1 MPTPFF
7 ADLVRE
13 MCQEGGTG
21 PLTPTGAV
29 PGHRRFAGAVP
40 ADAPFHYAIAGIA
53 QPAQWE
59 VGVGRM
65 DGSGRLAR
73 DTVASSSNGG
83 DAVDFAPGL
92 KTLALTVGADWYR
105 ATASLAGDVAEWSE
119 DMAGL
124 ATALDGKQP
133 LSTTHAAVAAGMA
146 GDLATVRRGGGWVNV
161 PLSALAFR
169 GADGRYELG
178 GALAAQDGTAGAP
191 SVGFAAD
198 GDTGLFR
205 PAADQ
210 IGVATGGAERLR
222 ITNGGQVG
230 IGTVQPRGRA
240 QITAA
245 SFANMPVAGT
255 VGAAVSL
262 FLTNNDANYGL
273 AINIAGT
280 GAATMQAQRADGG
293 GSLYP
298 LMLNPLGGAVRVGD
312 TLEPLTD
319 NVQDIGA
326 PALRF
331 DTLFAGT
338 GTINTSDARDKLW
351 QGPASDAEL
360 RAARRIG
367 AELGFYQWHS
377 AVADKGADRARRHFG
392 VRAQAVW
399 AIMADE
405 GLIDPL
411 DGEGRPGLTPYAFL
425 CWDEWEDERAA
436 ARRDRFGIRPDQLSL
451 FLIAAQ
457 EARLAV
463 LEAAA

>member
-13 MCQEGGTG
+13 MCQDGGTG

-40 ADAPFHYAIAGIA
+40 INTPFHYAIAGIA

-59 VGVGRM
+59 VGAGHI
-65 DGSGRLAR
+65 DGSGRLVR

-105 ATASLAGDVAEWSE
+105 ATASLAGYIAEWSE
-119 DMAGL
+119 DLAAL
-124 ATALDGKQP
+124 ATALGGKQP
-133 LSTTHAAVAAGMA
+133 LSTTHTTVAAGLA
-146 GDLATVRRGGGWVNV
+146 GDLATVRRGSGWVNV

-178 GALAAQDGTAGAP
+178 GGLAAQDGAAATP
-191 SVGFAAD
+191 SIGFAAD
-198 GDTGLFR
+198 SGTGLFR
-205 PAADQ
+205 PAADH

-245 SFANMPVAGT
+245 SFANMPVAGS

-273 AINIAGT
+273 AINIAGS

-293 GSLYP
+293 GALYP

-312 TLEPLTD
+312 TLEPLID

-326 PALRF
+326 PAFRF

-425 CWDEWEDERAA
+425 CWDEWEDEATA

-457 EARLAV
+457 EARLSM
-463 LEAAA
+463 LEATA